1 MKEARLVDALSE
13 GHWTVFAPTNTAF
26 EELGDVLDA
35 VLADVDLLT
44 SILLF
49 HAVDKVLFAEDLE
62 CTHLI
67 KMASGD
73 NSRTVCVGS
82 DIFQKG
88 GGNPRSDK
96 PKIISAD
103 IGACNGV
110 IHVIDE

>member
-1 MKEARLVDALSE
+1 MAGLDEALSE
-13 GHWTVFAPTNTAF
+13 GHWTVFAPTNQAF

-35 VLADVDLLT
+35 VLADVDVLT
-44 SILLF
+44 NILLF
-49 HAVDKVLFAEDLE
+49 HAVDKVLYADDLV
-62 CTHLI
+62 CTHRVH
-67 KMASGD
+67 MASGD
-73 NSRTVCVGS
+73 DSRTVCVGS

-88 GGNPRSDK
+88 GDNVSSDK